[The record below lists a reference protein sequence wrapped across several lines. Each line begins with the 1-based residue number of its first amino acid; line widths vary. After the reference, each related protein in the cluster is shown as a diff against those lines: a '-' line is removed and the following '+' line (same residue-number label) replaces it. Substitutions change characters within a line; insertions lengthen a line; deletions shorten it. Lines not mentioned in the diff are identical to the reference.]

1 MTTILFPTRGGEAS
15 YPNQD
20 RVIALCKEE
29 DARLVFM
36 YVADVRFMNLMAR
49 PAVVDLQD
57 ELEEMGAF
65 MLAMAKER
73 AAGHDV
79 QAETIVRRG
88 VFRQAVKEVIAEEGV
103 TLLAIGAPTEATGVT
118 TPTYRQSLI
127 RELIEETAIDVVVLD
142 EGEIVARYG
151 PDTLPDED

>member
-20 RVIALCKEE
+20 CVIALAREE
-29 DARLVFM
+29 EARLIFM

-49 PAVVDLQD
+49 PAVVDLQE

-65 MLAMAKER
+65 MVAMAQER
-73 AAGHDV
+73 AADQGV
-79 QAETIVRRG
+79 QAETTVRRG
-88 VFRQAVKEVIAEEGV
+88 VFRQALKDVIAEEGI

-118 TPTYRQSLI
+118 TPDYRQSLI
-127 RELIEETAIDVVVLD
+127 RDLIEETGIDVIVLD
-142 EGEIVARYG
+142 EGKIIARYG
-151 PDTLPDED
+151 PERLPEEE